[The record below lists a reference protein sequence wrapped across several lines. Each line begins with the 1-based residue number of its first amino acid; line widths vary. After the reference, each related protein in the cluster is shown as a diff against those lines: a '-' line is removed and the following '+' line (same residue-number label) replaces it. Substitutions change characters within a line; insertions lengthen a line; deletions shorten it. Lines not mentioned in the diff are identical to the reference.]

1 MLKELNSLR
10 KLLQWEEPNPQQ
22 YQIWKLL
29 PCQTFKPWPSAFL
42 EEKQLAWQRPLDS
55 LKMRML
61 GCHSLLGSDKQL
73 DPWQANNLGF
83 SLWCSA
89 PGALSSPV
97 MRVMA
102 FMKKL
107 GFHVQWPYGQ
117 QHALKGKKKI
127 NIRFCRGDDLFLF
140 CEWSFPIIFLMKAPY
155 LINSGLGRSCHLLWY
170 MN

>member
-117 QHALKGKKKI
+117 QHALKGKKKNQHKI
-127 NIRFCRGDDLFLF
+127 LQRRWLIPVLWMVVSNYLFNESSIL
-140 CEWSFPIIFLMKAPY
+140 
-155 LINSGLGRSCHLLWY
+155 NQ
-170 MN
+170 